1 MCMRSDV
8 HTVCQ
13 ECDLTGIDEVSRSHN
28 SAASTRNK
36 DRAMST
42 LIGIP
47 PTDSSSAREPSA
59 REPSASTPS
68 VSPAPEMSQVAAPA
82 FRPTPFWKRS
92 LDVIGSCLLLL
103 LLSPIFVGVM
113 LLIRC
118 VSRGPVFFVQSRVG
132 ANGRRFRMWKFRT
145 MTVETDPAEH
155 ARYVASLAGNPDA
168 VLSKLDAPAGL
179 IPYGGLL
186 RTCALDELPQLFNV
200 LRGEMSLVGPRPDVL
215 EAEEYRPW
223 QRRRFDVVPGISG
236 LWQVSGKNELTFDQ
250 MLELDVQYVEQRSL
264 RLDLS
269 ILLRTVPVVL
279 CVSNR

>member
-1 MCMRSDV
+1 
-8 HTVCQ
+8 
-13 ECDLTGIDEVSRSHN
+13 
-28 SAASTRNK
+28 
-36 DRAMST
+36 MST

-47 PTDSSSAREPSA
+47 PTDSSSSGCA
-59 REPSASTPS
+59 PS
-68 VSPAPEMSQVAAPA
+68 VSAPSVSSAPEEHRDVAPA

-92 LDVIGSCLLLL
+92 LDVVGSCLLLAV
-103 LLSPIFVGVM
+103 LSPVLVGVG

-132 ANGRRFRMWKFRT
+132 ASGRRFRMWKYRT
-145 MTVETDPAEH
+145 MAAETDPAEH
-155 ARYVASLAGNPDA
+155 ARYVASLAGDPGA
-168 VLSKLDAPAGL
+168 VLTKLDAPAGL
-179 IPYGGLL
+179 IPCGALL

-215 EAEEYRPW
+215 EAGEYRPW

-236 LWQVSGKNELTFDQ
+236 LWQVSGKNELTFDE

-264 RLDLS
+264 WLDLS

-279 CVSNR
+279 CRGNR